1 MRVARCA
8 WYADVCRGPA
18 LFMCGIVNAMD
29 VHALREPTTTHDD
42 VAHARDAKTQPPTSV
57 SCGALYKPC
66 TQI

>member
-1 MRVARCA
+1 
-8 WYADVCRGPA
+8 
-18 LFMCGIVNAMD
+18 MCGIVNAMD